1 VCCLLSTACCLL
13 TTVELDKHGQLVRNR
28 GLGNVQKMVI
38 LGDLG
43 REKEGQKGVF
53 WASKPEIRRLFACGR
68 GD

>member
-1 VCCLLSTACCLL
+1 MCCLLSTACCLL

-53 WASKPEIRRLFACGR
+53 WASEAGNKAPFCVREG
-68 GD
+68 